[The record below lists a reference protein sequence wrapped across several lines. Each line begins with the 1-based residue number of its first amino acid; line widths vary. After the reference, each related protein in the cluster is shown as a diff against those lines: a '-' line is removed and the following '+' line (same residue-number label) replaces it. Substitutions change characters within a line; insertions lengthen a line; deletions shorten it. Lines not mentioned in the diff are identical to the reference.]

1 MDYIFLIGPSAVGKT
16 TLAKALFGHYQGV
29 YIEQNMVPEFAI
41 PADTADIGDYE
52 ETLCWENML
61 CQMDFFH
68 RKGCR
73 PIIALDFDDRRAREF
88 PLLFRGSRF
97 IILRLFSSDPR
108 QIHRQMIHRRDHEG
122 GLFAPENV
130 ERSNAVI
137 SQRPLLPN
145 EVRLDVAG
153 KTKEEVFAEAV
164 RIIDGFEPL
173 LAYDYALPPE
183 GDYLSWVLSRQK
195 GL

>member
-16 TLAKALFGHYQGV
+16 TLAKGLFAHYQGV

-41 PADTADIGDYE
+41 PAATEDIGDYE
-52 ETLCWENML
+52 ETMCWENML

-88 PLLFRGSRF
+88 PLLFRGNRF
-97 IILRLFSSDPR
+97 IILRLFSSDPE
-108 QIHRQMIHRRDHEG
+108 QILRQMIHRRDHEG

-153 KTKEEVFAEAV
+153 KTPEDVLAEAIQ
-164 RIIDGFEPL
+164 IIDSFAPA
-173 LAYDYALPPE
+173 LAYAYELPGE
-183 GDYLSWVLSRQK
+183 DAYLSWVQSRQK
-195 GL
+195 TT

>member
-16 TLAKALFGHYQGV
+16 TLAKGLFAHYQGV

-41 PADTADIGDYE
+41 PAATEDIGDYE
-52 ETLCWENML
+52 ETMCWENML

-88 PLLFRGSRF
+88 PLLFRGNRF
-97 IILRLFSSDPR
+97 IILRLFSSDPE
-108 QIHRQMIHRRDHEG
+108 QILRQMIHRRDHEG

-153 KTKEEVFAEAV
+153 KTPEAILDEAIQ
-164 RIIDGFEPL
+164 IIDSFAPA
-173 LAYDYALPPE
+173 LAYAYELPGE
-183 GDYLSWVLSRQK
+183 DAYLSWVQSRQK
-195 GL
+195 TT

>member
-16 TLAKALFGHYQGV
+16 TLAKGLFAHYQGV
-29 YIEQNMVPEFAI
+29 YIEQNMVPEFGI
-41 PADTADIGDYE
+41 PADAEDIGDYE
-52 ETLCWENML
+52 ETMCWENVL
-61 CQMDFFH
+61 CQLDFFH

-97 IILRLFSSDPR
+97 IMIRLFSSDPE
-108 QIHRQMIHRRDHEG
+108 QILRQMIHRRDHEG

-137 SQRPLLPN
+137 RQRPLLPN

-153 KTKEEVFAEAV
+153 KTPEAV
-164 RIIDGFEPL
+164 LKEAIQIIDSFAPA
-173 LAYDYALPPE
+173 LAYAYELPGE
-183 GDYLSWVLSRQK
+183 EQYLSWVQSRQK
-195 GL
+195 TQ

>member
-16 TLAKALFGHYQGV
+16 TLAKGLFAHYQGV

-41 PADTADIGDYE
+41 PADAADIGDYE
-52 ETLCWENML
+52 ETMCWENVL
-61 CQMDFFH
+61 CQLDFFR

-88 PLLFRGSRF
+88 PLLFKGSRF
-97 IILRLFSSDPR
+97 IILRLFSSDPE
-108 QIHRQMIHRRDHEG
+108 QILRQMIHRRDHEG

-137 SQRPLLPN
+137 SRRPLLPN

-153 KTKEEVFAEAV
+153 KTPEAV
-164 RIIDGFEPL
+164 LNEAIQIIDSFAPA
-173 LAYDYALPPE
+173 LAYTYELPGE
-183 GDYLSWVLSRQK
+183 DAYLSWVQSRQK
-195 GL
+195 TL

>member
-16 TLAKALFGHYQGV
+16 TLAKGLFAHYQGV

-41 PADTADIGDYE
+41 PADTKDIGDYE
-52 ETLCWENML
+52 ETMCWENVL
-61 CQMDFFH
+61 CQVDFFH

-88 PLLFRGSRF
+88 PLLFKGSRF
-97 IILRLFSSDPR
+97 IILRLFSSDPE
-108 QIHRQMIHRRDHEG
+108 QILRQMIHRRDHEG

-153 KTKEEVFAEAV
+153 KTPEAILDEAIQ
-164 RIIDGFEPL
+164 IIDSFAPA
-173 LAYDYALPPE
+173 LAYAYELPGE
-183 GDYLSWVLSRQK
+183 DAYLSWVQSRQK
-195 GL
+195 TT

>member
-1 MDYIFLIGPSAVGKT
+1 MDYIFLTGPSAVGKT
-16 TLAKALFGHYQGV
+16 TLAKALFEHYQGV

-41 PADTADIGDYE
+41 PANAEDIGDYE
-52 ETLCWENML
+52 ETMCWENVL
-61 CQMDFFH
+61 CQLDFFH

-88 PLLFRGSRF
+88 PLLFKGSRF
-97 IILRLFSSDPR
+97 IILRLFSSDPS
-108 QIHRQMIHRRDHEG
+108 QILRQMIHRRDHEG

-145 EVRLDVAG
+145 EAKLDVAG
-153 KTKEEVFAEAV
+153 KTREEVLEEAI
-164 RIIDGFEPL
+164 RLIDGLEPL
-173 LAYDYALPPE
+173 LTYDYALPPE
-183 GDYLSWVLSRQK
+183 GDYLSWVQSRQK
-195 GL
+195 GD